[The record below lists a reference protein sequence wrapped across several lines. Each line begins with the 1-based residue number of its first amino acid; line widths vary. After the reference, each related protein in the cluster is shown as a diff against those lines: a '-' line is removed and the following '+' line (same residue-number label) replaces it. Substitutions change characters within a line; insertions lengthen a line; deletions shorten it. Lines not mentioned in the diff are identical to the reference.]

1 MENIVRAMMNLISC
15 EVCGREPEKPQCVLT
30 DEEMTKLYRLSKS
43 HDLAHLVGDALIK
56 SGFIENNA
64 LKAEFKKQIM
74 LAFFRGE
81 KISYEYD
88 RLKNALSE
96 AQIPFMPLKGAVM
109 REYYPEPWM
118 RTSCDIDILV
128 RQKDSDAAQEVLTG
142 RYGYTYHG
150 KGPHDVSLFSPSK
163 IHVELHYGLVED
175 GRANAA
181 ARVLENIWDAAF
193 LHEGSAYLYEMPDEY
208 FYFYHI
214 AHMAKHFEIGGC
226 GIRPFI
232 DLWIL
237 DRLCGADVQ
246 KRNELLEKGGL
257 LKFADAARKLSNVWF
272 DKAEHDNIT
281 KQTEEYILR
290 GGVYGNS
297 ENRVTLQQ
305 QKQGG
310 RIKYALSKIF
320 IPYDVIRFHY
330 PILQKHKWLT
340 PIMEVRRWGKLIF
353 CGHLK
358 RTVKEMRY
366 NNSISKDKAQS
377 AREFLNSLGL

>member
-15 EVCGREPEKPQCVLT
+15 EICGRKPEKPQCVLT

-56 SGFIENNA
+56 SGLVENNA

-74 LAFFRGE
+74 LAFFRSE

-96 AQIPFMPLKGAVM
+96 AQIPFMPLKGAVI

-181 ARVLENIWDAAF
+181 AKVLENIWDAAV
-193 LHEGSAYLYEMPDEY
+193 LQEGSAYLYEMPDEY

-237 DRLCGADVQ
+237 DRLCGADVK

-340 PIMEVRRWGKLIF
+340 PVMEVRRWGKLIF

-358 RTVKEMRY
+358 RTVNEMRY

-377 AREFLNSLGL
+377 AKEFLNSLGL